1 MEFWSYSAEK
11 LLSELNTHATTG
23 LSAGDI
29 TERLA
34 THGQNVLEGE
44 KPRSPLRI
52 FLDQFKDFLVLILL
66 IASIVSIVLGEYL
79 DGSIIIAIVIINGII
94 GTVQESR
101 ADNALKALK
110 EMSSPL
116 AKVLRDSEVIKV
128 QSTLIVPGDIVLIEA
143 GDYIPADLRLIE
155 SMNLKID
162 ESALT
167 GESVP
172 VEKQSGAAVEDAA
185 GIGDRVNSCFS
196 GTIVTYGRGRAVAA
210 RTGMNTEI
218 GKIAKILSGTGDE
231 QTPLQKKLDSLGKTL
246 GIICLS
252 VCALMFGAGLLR
264 DYDVLQMFMNAV
276 ALAVAAIPEG
286 LTMVVTVVLAKGMQK
301 MVKRNA
307 IVKRLGAVETLGSTT
322 VICSDK
328 TGTLTQNKMTV
339 VSVSDGHNIW
349 SVTGTGYHKDGEFVP
364 EAGAGELTAGMKLFM
379 QGAILCND
387 ADFNEADSSIVG
399 DPTEGALTVLG
410 YKAGYNKPELNATQP
425 RVNEVPFDS
434 ARKLMTTFHD
444 QDGGI
449 TAFTKGAPDIVL
461 ANSTHILRDG
471 EIELLTE
478 ADREE
483 ILNRNMAYAKD
494 ALRVLAIAVRYHETM
509 PAEAAKEENHLIF
522 LGLAGM
528 IDPPREEVKAAVEVC
543 KKAGIRAVMITGDH
557 KITAAAIAIKLGII
571 DSEEE
576 AMNGREIDDLSD
588 DELREK
594 VKTIS
599 VFSRVSPEHKV
610 RLVESVRAGG
620 NVVAMTG
627 DGVNDAPALKR
638 ADIGVAM
645 GITGTDVTKEA
656 ADMILTDDNFSSI
669 VNAVE
674 EGRTIYSNIRKVVAY
689 LLSCN
694 IGEIIVVFVASI
706 FAGVM
711 PLVPVH
717 LLVINLITDAFPAFA
732 LGMEGKEKGIMDRP
746 PRDPKESII
755 NKNMTFMVAI
765 QSAVLGLA
773 TLGSFVFA
781 YYYRF
786 AGDTADLR
794 LLQAQTCCFVTL
806 VVGELLRAYANRSE
820 TTTIFKMK
828 LFGNSFLNKCVIVS
842 LLFLVAVIYVPALNT
857 IFKTVP
863 LGFSGLDVALVLAV
877 LPVIG
882 AEAAKMMAKGKRS

>member
-1 MEFWSYSAEK
+1 MEFWSYSADN
-11 LLSELNTHATTG
+11 LLSELKTSAAAG
-23 LSAGDI
+23 LSTSDV
-29 TERLA
+29 TERLNA
-34 THGQNVLEGE
+34 HGQNVLEGE

-116 AKVLRDSEVIKV
+116 AKVLRDGEIVKV
-128 QSTLIVPGDIVLIEA
+128 QSTHIVPGDIVLIEA

-162 ESALT
+162 EAALT

-172 VEKQSGAAVEDAA
+172 VEKQCDTSVAADA

-218 GKIAKILSGTGDE
+218 GKIAKILSGTGNE
-231 QTPLQKKLDSLGKTL
+231 PTPLQKKLDSLGKTL

-252 VCALMFGAGLLR
+252 VCGLMFVAGLLR
-264 DYDVLQMFMNAV
+264 GYEMLKMFMNAV

-349 SVTGTGYHKDGEFVP
+349 KVSGTGYHKDGEFVP

-410 YKAGYNKPELNATQP
+410 YKAGYNKPELNAAQP
-425 RVNEVPFDS
+425 RINEVPFDS
-434 ARKLMTTFHD
+434 ARKLMTTFHKNND
-444 QDGGI
+444 RI

-461 ANSTHILRDG
+461 ANATHMLRDG
-471 EIELLTE
+471 EIEPLTA

-483 ILNRNMAYAKD
+483 ILNRNMTYAKE
-494 ALRVLAIAVRYHETM
+494 ALRVLAIAVRFHDAM
-509 PAEAAKEENHLIF
+509 PVEVSKEENQLIF

-557 KITAAAIAIKLGII
+557 KITAAAIAMKLGII
-571 DSEEE
+571 SSEAE
-576 AMNGREIDDLSD
+576 AMDGREIDDLSD
-588 DELREK
+588 EELQEK
-594 VKTIS
+594 VKSVS

-755 NKNMTFMVAI
+755 NKNMTYMVAI

-773 TLGSFVFA
+773 TLGSFIYA
-781 YYYRF
+781 YYYEF
-786 AGDTADLR
+786 AADAADLR

-820 TTTIFKMK
+820 TMTIFKMK
-828 LFGNSFLNKCVIVS
+828 LFGNSFLNKCVLVS
-842 LLFLVAVIYVPALNT
+842 LLFLAAVIYVPALNT

-863 LGFSGLDVALVLAV
+863 LGFFSLDIALILAL

-882 AEAAKMMAKGKRS
+882 AEAAKMMAKEKRS